1 MFRTVRF
8 FSMTAIAMV
17 VLGGCVTTP
26 DPKGCNSAYNDVEFE
41 CSREAELTTKNPI
54 EYRDTFFECT
64 ERYGYD
70 EKGNCISAQ

>member
-8 FSMTAIAMV
+8 FSMTADMV
-17 VLGGCVTTP
+17 LLGGCVTTP
-26 DPKGCNSAYNDVEFE
+26 DPKGCIQLIYDVEFE
-41 CSREAELTTKNPI
+41 CGKESELKTKNPY

-70 EKGNCISAQ
+70 KNGNCISAQ